1 MVFCL
6 LFVLLVVG
14 CFVFFPF
21 LFFFFL
27 LFNFGFRSR
36 EPRAVLGLASGNA
49 ILIPLKNSRSASLE
63 LCSAF
68 HFPLGIVGLNFLKTL
83 TVHEAEE
90 KKGRFHLAWIY
101 PGSDFLP
108 EILI

>member
-1 MVFCL
+1 M
-6 LFVLLVVG
+6 
-14 CFVFFPF
+14 
-21 LFFFFL
+21 
-27 LFNFGFRSR
+27 
-36 EPRAVLGLASGNA
+36 LGLASGNA

-90 KKGRFHLAWIY
+90 KKGRFHLTWIY